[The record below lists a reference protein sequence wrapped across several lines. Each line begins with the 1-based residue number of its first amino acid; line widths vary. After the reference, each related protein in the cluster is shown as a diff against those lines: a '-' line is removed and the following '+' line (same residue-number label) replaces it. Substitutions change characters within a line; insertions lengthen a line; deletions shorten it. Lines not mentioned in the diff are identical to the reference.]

1 MNQVEADGIEQR
13 ANELGKGQSIDRLH
27 LDVLTWDGA
36 ERRRHPRYRVKWN
49 GTLGSTSANSR
60 SKIQARLLDVSEG
73 GCCARLDSL
82 SSSASQFAQLGLQ
95 ERFELTVF
103 LSGTMLRI
111 VVEIRWY
118 IPISEGVYGAGLEF
132 ISMTRTTRALL
143 QAALQKL
150 GS

>member
-1 MNQVEADGIEQR
+1 MNQVEANGTEQR
-13 ANELGKGQSIDRLH
+13 ANQLGKSQSIDH
-27 LDVLTWDGA
+27 LNLDALTWDGI

-49 GTLGSTSANSR
+49 GILESISANSQA
-60 SKIQARLLDVSEG
+60 KIQTRLLDVSEG
-73 GCCARLDSL
+73 GCCVRLDGL
-82 SSSASQFAQLGLQ
+82 SSSASQRLGLQ
-95 ERFELTVF
+95 ECLELTVF

-143 QAALQKL
+143 QAALQKF
-150 GS
+150 GN